1 MNKKIIFGLLAVA
14 FVFLFLG
21 MGILSVSIGIW
32 QHELRK
38 TSTDNEDVKAGE
50 EKPAQP
56 GIVNCNLD
64 WSTISITLQTFHS
77 MLDTCIDVLM
87 YGASLLNES

>member
-1 MNKKIIFGLLAVA
+1 MSVA
-14 FVFLFLG
+14 KRLT
-21 MGILSVSIGIW
+21 ISVSIGIW

-87 YGASLLNES
+87 YGESLLNES